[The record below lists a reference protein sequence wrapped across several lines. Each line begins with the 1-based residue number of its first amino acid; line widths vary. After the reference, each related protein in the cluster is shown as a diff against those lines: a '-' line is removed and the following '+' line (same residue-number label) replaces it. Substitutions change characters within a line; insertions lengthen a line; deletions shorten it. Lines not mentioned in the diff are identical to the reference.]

1 MLGVPVL
8 GPFTRSCCFSAFF
21 CKESFW
27 NLCVASCWSCFL
39 FDKTLSLNCSSWF
52 CSSFFLSS
60 RALWRI
66 HIHHLTTCPKNF
78 YAPIRTPFSDTFIY
92 FYHKPLRTLCFSKWK
107 HEGKHELP
115 HKKVTPKHGD
125 GVLVRFKSCKKT
137 TSSII
142 LNNLTSLWIFSI
154 VLIIST

>member
-8 GPFTRSCCFSAFF
+8 GPFTRSCCLSAFF

-92 FYHKPLRTLCFSKWK
+92 FYFFVFQNENMKESMSFNTKRSHQNMVMVYLW
-107 HEGKHELP
+107 
-115 HKKVTPKHGD
+115 D
-125 GVLVRFKSCKKT
+125 
-137 TSSII
+137 
-142 LNNLTSLWIFSI
+142 LNHVEKLHLQ
-154 VLIIST
+154 